1 MKLKKETT
9 NNIPFSLHDSR
20 IRKIEIKG
28 DHLHLYLD
36 QVYEYT
42 EDSEKFYP
50 ATLTFTNI
58 DLEEC
63 HVLVFDSTLENGAFS
78 GVAYQMNDFID
89 LYSDAEFEIITE
101 TYGMN
106 TTFLEGLI
114 FRKGHDPVSAIMS
127 IWTLGDIL
135 FDF

>member
-1 MKLKKETT
+1 
-9 NNIPFSLHDSR
+9 
-20 IRKIEIKG
+20 
-28 DHLHLYLD
+28 
-36 QVYEYT
+36 
-42 EDSEKFYP
+42 
-50 ATLTFTNI
+50 
-58 DLEEC
+58 
-63 HVLVFDSTLENGAFS
+63 
-78 GVAYQMNDFID
+78 MNDFID

-114 FRKGHDPVSAIMS
+114 FRKGHDSVSAIMS